1 MNYIYFTNS
10 LRKSKKTILN
20 IFLFLLLAYFVFH
33 SIYGNRGI
41 IAYFSLN
48 RQLEK
53 AYSELNSLKAER
65 VELEHRVK
73 LLRPESLDKDMLD
86 QEARRILGMAL
97 PNEQVFTSASL
108 KIKN

>member
-1 MNYIYFTNS
+1 MNYLYFINS
-10 LRKSKKTILN
+10 IRKSKKTILN
-20 IFLFLLLAYFVFH
+20 VFLFLLLAYFVFH

-48 RQLEK
+48 RKLEK
-53 AYSELNSLKAER
+53 AYSELETLKAER

-97 PNEQVFTSASL
+97 PNEQVFTANSL
-108 KIKN
+108 KSKN

>member
-10 LRKSKKTILN
+10 LRKSKKMILN

-97 PNEQVFTSASL
+97 PNEQVFTSASF
-108 KIKN
+108 